1 MVVTVIIMT
10 RVTIITTIITTI
22 TLTTTL
28 VKLDYHQFFNI
39 LGGKTK
45 VKRRNRKDSNL
56 PIEIDV
62 LSKLLDDTVIID
74 ASTTETPTNPVSP
87 TPSPI
92 SPTIN
97 SRTSNNE
104 LLIPT
109 NNNNNNNNTNDNT
122 NNVNNINNRTT
133 CDDQSTLLPYSTRL
147 SSSSSSSSSS
157 PSSSTSSL
165 PSHETI
171 MKLNNDIV

>member
-28 VKLDYHQFFNI
+28 VKLDYHQFSIFWVVKQR
-39 LGGKTK
+39 L
-45 VKRRNRKDSNL
+45 KRRNRKDSNL

-109 NNNNNNNNTNDNT
+109 NNNINNNNNTNDNT

-133 CDDQSTLLPYSTRL
+133 CDDQSTLLPYLTRL

-157 PSSSTSSL
+157 PSSSIL
-165 PSHETI
+165 HCLV
-171 MKLNNDIV
+171 MKL